1 MFGCSCIFVLHC
13 WCLWCHWPFFVVV
26 FVPASLIS
34 LDIGQLFLP
43 KQQQDTFVQPKYSWS
58 GQSLSHPWIQRRRWK
73 RSFWI
78 GLSCEMLSVI
88 LQWYFKKLAIL
99 LQFNTWNIIF
109 LPLEITEQQDLSFHS
124 TFYLGDK
131 ILICDCCLQDKTL
144 SERRRECKRFWEI
157 WQTCFTNFIPAQI
170 RYLIHARISKS
181 GLGWHHLEIKKI
193 DKKTY
198 ISFKRL
204 HIFRLKDC
212 NDIANFFLSIF
223 L

>member
-1 MFGCSCIFVLHC
+1 MSLTFFRC
-13 WCLWCHWPFFVVV
+13 CLRSGFFNFAWHWTTFLSEAAAGHFC
-26 FVPASLIS
+26 PAKV
-34 LDIGQLFLP
+34 QL
-43 KQQQDTFVQPKYSWS
+43 KWT
-58 GQSLSHPWIQRRRWK
+58 SLSHQWIQRRRWK

-78 GLSCEMLSVI
+78 GLSCAMLSVI

-124 TFYLGDK
+124 MFYLGDK
-131 ILICDCCLQDKTL
+131 ILIFDCCLQDKTL

-181 GLGWHHLEIKKI
+181 GLGWHHLKITKI
-193 DKKTY
+193 DKK
-198 ISFKRL
+198 L
-204 HIFRLKDC
+204 
-212 NDIANFFLSIF
+212 
-223 L
+223 